1 MKNYL
6 SELVL
11 VIFFAFTACQQP
23 KTVWLDDLKIRTFS
37 DGIPS
42 VAAKTTA
49 SGDTMQMA
57 GNQFYRGVGV
67 QTISALSFLLNGEA
81 KKFTSEVGVDDSGN
95 PEIPVQFYVI
105 GDRKILFESG
115 EMRVGDAPK
124 KVDVNLKG
132 VRRLGL
138 LVTDNVV
145 KRSRTYCNWADVKIQ
160 MN

>member
-1 MKNYL
+1 MKSISGL
-6 SELVL
+6 
-11 VIFFAFTACQQP
+11 IFFLAGILIFSSCTTKYAE
-23 KTVWLDDLKIRTFS
+23 VWLDDLKIKTYS

-49 SGDTMQMA
+49 SGDTMKIA
-57 GNQFYRGVGV
+57 GNLFFRGVGV
-67 QTISALSFLLNGEA
+67 QTISALSFQLNGEA
-81 KKFTSEVGVDDSGN
+81 KKFTAEVGVDDSGN

-105 GDRKILFESG
+105 ADRKILFESG

-138 LVTDNVV
+138 LVTDNAE
-145 KRSRTYCNWADVKIQ
+145 KRTELIVIGQ
-160 MN
+160 MQKF